1 MQWLIKR
8 LALASLLCTTGA
20 SLSACS
26 SEPEETGV
34 DESQIRD
41 EFAQTAWKTVEYTVR
56 GEVAALPSG
65 DEDLQVR
72 HEAIPEFRSGA
83 KMGMNVMTMP
93 FPLAEGVSLDGVEP
107 GDKLSITFSV
117 DYEEGWSPIGYR
129 VVSYEQLPADTALDF
144 TPLPSDGASE

>member
-65 DEDLQVR
+65 VR
-72 HEAIPEFRSGA
+72 PSR
-83 KMGMNVMTMP
+83 
-93 FPLAEGVSLDGVEP
+93 
-107 GDKLSITFSV
+107 
-117 DYEEGWSPIGYR
+117 W
-129 VVSYEQLPADTALDF
+129 PAR
-144 TPLPSDGASE
+144 PSASSRGG